1 MVKCEVT
8 LDREERSF
16 KTLNIIGLNRVTKSV
31 PEVRIHLPP
40 PASLKCRE
48 ILRSCPRS
56 MRKRPDFRGILTQTG
71 PEK

>member
-40 PASLKCRE
+40 PTGGMQNALYLDRSLLSAGKPAALCVSE
-48 ILRSCPRS
+48 LI
-56 MRKRPDFRGILTQTG
+56 
-71 PEK
+71 